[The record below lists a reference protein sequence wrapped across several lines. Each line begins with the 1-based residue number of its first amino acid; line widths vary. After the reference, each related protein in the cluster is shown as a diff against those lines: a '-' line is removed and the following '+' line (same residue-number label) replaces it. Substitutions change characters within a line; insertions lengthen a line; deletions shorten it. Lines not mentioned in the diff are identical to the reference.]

1 MGRLLLWMFAVG
13 LPAVVCAEP
22 PLQRF
27 QFTQTEMAVPIK
39 LVFYAP
45 NESNANGAAKAV
57 FDRFHELNH
66 VLSDYDPESELSRLC
81 QTAGSDKAVRLSPEL
96 WTVLNYAQQIAARSE
111 GAFDV
116 TVGPVVHLWRRAR
129 RRKEL
134 PPPEKLDTAR
144 KLVGYRHLVLDQDQ
158 HTAELRK
165 SGMLIDLGGI
175 AKGYAV
181 DEGLAVLRRQ
191 GITRAMI
198 HAGGDI
204 GLGDPPPG
212 KSGWTVG
219 VGLLE
224 PLGPPTQ
231 MLTVSR
237 CSVSTSGDMWQ
248 FVVIDGKRYSHIVDP
263 RTGIGL
269 TDHCSVTIVGPSGI
283 STDPLGKAVAILGP
297 EKGLKLVDQTPGM
310 AALITRAPENRV
322 ETIRSSRWQDLRA
335 LEIKSPRSPSAPTP

>member
-1 MGRLLLWMFAVG
+1 MGRLWLWLFAVG
-13 LPAVVCAEP
+13 LPAVACAEP
-22 PLQRF
+22 PLQRY

-45 NESNANGAAKAV
+45 DESNANRAAQAV
-57 FDRFHELNH
+57 FDRFRELNRI
-66 VLSDYDPESELSRLC
+66 LSDYDPDSELSRLC
-81 QTAGSDKAVRLSPEL
+81 QTAGSGKAVPLSPEL
-96 WTVLNYAQQIAARSE
+96 WTVLNYAQQIAARSD

-134 PPPEKLDTAR
+134 PPPEKLDAAR
-144 KLVGYRHLVLDQDQ
+144 QLVGHRLLVLDPE
-158 HTAELRK
+158 HRTAKLCK
-165 SGMLIDLGGI
+165 AGMLIDLGGI

-181 DEGLAVLRRQ
+181 DQGLAVLRRQ
-191 GITRAMI
+191 GISRAMI

-204 GLGDPPPG
+204 GLSDPPPG
-212 KSGWTVG
+212 RNGWTVG

-224 PLGPPTQ
+224 PMGPPTQ

-269 TDHCSVTIVGPSGI
+269 TDHCSVTVVGPNGL

-297 EKGLKLVDQTPGM
+297 KTGLRLVDQIPGM
-310 AALITRAPENRV
+310 AALITRAPEGAL
-322 ETIRSSRWQDLRA
+322 ETFLSSRWKDLRA
-335 LEIKSPRSPSAPTP
+335 VEVKPQRPTKAPTP